1 MREKVSSLIARD
13 EHQLQSSDGASMI
26 TKIFTSVSAQKR
38 KTPISQGLAL

>member
-1 MREKVSSLIARD
+1 
-13 EHQLQSSDGASMI
+13 MI